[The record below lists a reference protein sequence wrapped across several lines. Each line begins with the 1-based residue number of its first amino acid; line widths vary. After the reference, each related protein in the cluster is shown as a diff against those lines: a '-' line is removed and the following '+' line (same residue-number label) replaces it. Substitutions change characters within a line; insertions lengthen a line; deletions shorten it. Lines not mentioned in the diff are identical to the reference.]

1 MRFDPRARLA
11 GGLWCPILPEVRMKI
26 GIVTYNLARE
36 WDLPTLIER
45 CAATG
50 MQGVELRTGHAHQV
64 EVGLTPQQRKEVRQR
79 FADSPVELAGL
90 GSAFEYHSVDPG
102 EVRRNIEGTKEYV
115 KLAADVG
122 APGVKVRPNGLNVDK
137 GVPKEQTLEQI
148 GKALRECGEFAHGCG
163 VEIRLEVHGKD
174 TSLLPNIRAILGVA
188 DHDNVFACWNSNQSD
203 LVDGSV
209 RQSFDLVRGRIRLVH
224 MRDLYLED
232 YPWRELLGLLQDSG
246 YQGYCLAEVSE
257 SADPERVMRYYRALW
272 LAYQGAQ

>member
-1 MRFDPRARLA
+1 
-11 GGLWCPILPEVRMKI
+11 MKI

-148 GKALRECGEFAHGCG
+148 GKALRECGEFAHGYG

-174 TSLLPNIRAILGVA
+174 TSLLPNIRAILDVA